1 MPPRRPNTGGGG
13 GGGTSSSAAPAPR
26 KVPLRSLLRAASVAC
41 GVQFGWALQ
50 LSLLTPYVQE
60 LGIPHAFASLVWL
73 CGPLSGLLVQPLVG
87 HLSDRIAPANSP
99 LGRRRPFI
107 AAGAASIAFAVLTV
121 GFSADLS
128 RLFGDN
134 VVPGSTRFSAII
146 VYLVGFWLL
155 DVGNNATQGPCR
167 AFLADLTEN
176 DPRRTRIAN
185 AYFSLFMALGNILGY
200 ATGAYNGW
208 YKIFPFTITGSCGV
222 SCANLKSAFLL
233 DIIILAI
240 TTYISVATV
249 QDNPT
254 FGSDEAAPPSSHE
267 EEAFLFE
274 LFGSFKYFTMPVW
287 MVLIVTSLTWVGW
300 FPFILF
306 DTDWMGREIYRG
318 SPEIVADTQKYH
330 DGVRMGSFGL
340 MLNSVVLGITSIGM
354 EKLCRKWG
362 AGLVWG
368 VSNIIMALCFVAMLI
383 ITYVAQN
390 LDYGPSG
397 APPTGIVAAS
407 LIVFTILGA
416 PLSIT
421 YSIPYAMAASRVENL
436 GLGQGLAMGILNL
449 SIVIPQIIVSLGSG
463 PWDQLF
469 GGGNAPSFWVAA
481 AASFVGGLVAILGL
495 PRARLG
501 PKKKTTQR

>member
-1 MPPRRPNTGGGG
+1 MPPPRRPTTGG
-13 GGGTSSSAAPAPR
+13 TTTSAALPPPR

-73 CGPLSGLLVQPLVG
+73 CGPLSGLLVQPLIG
-87 HLSDRIAPANSP
+87 HLSDRIAPADSP

-107 AAGAASIAFAVLTV
+107 AAGAASIAFSVLTV
-121 GFSADLS
+121 GFSADLG

-134 VVPGSTRFSAII
+134 VRPGSTRYGAII
-146 VYLVGFWLL
+146 VYMIGFWLL

-200 ATGAYNGW
+200 ATGAYSGW
-208 YKIFPFTITGSCGV
+208 YKIFPFTITESCGV

-240 TTYISVATV
+240 TTYVTVVTV

-254 FGSDEAAPPSSHE
+254 FGSDEAAPRPSSHE

-287 MVLIVTSLTWVGW
+287 MVLIVTSLTWIGW

-340 MLNSVVLGITSIGM
+340 MLNSVLLGITSVVT

-368 VSNIIMALCFVAMLI
+368 VSNIVMALCFVAMLV

-397 APPTGIVAAS
+397 APPTGIVVAS
-407 LIVFTILGA
+407 LTVFTILGA

-421 YSIPYAMAASRVENL
+421 YSIPYAMATSRVENL

-463 PWDQLF
+463 PWDSLF

-481 AASFVGGLVAILGL
+481 AASFIGGLVAILGL
-495 PRARLG
+495 PRARIA
-501 PKKKTTQR
+501 PKKRSQR